1 MASATSAIRVVLNS
15 IADRGRELF
24 GRSQAESLEEL
35 CRDLLSQRGE
45 AIGTALA
52 REVVERYRA
61 LPAQQRL
68 EFFRGLAENHPAD
81 VDSVLEAAE
90 NYRSEPGSEEL
101 LELWRASEPPVR
113 ALFGRINM
121 APGGTAALV
130 DMRRD
135 LLDLLPEHPQLK
147 PLDSVLRHL
156 LTSWFNRGFLELKR
170 IHWQTPAYILEK
182 VIKYEAVHEIA
193 GWDDLRRRLESD
205 RRSFAFFHPAL
216 PDEPLIFVEVAL
228 VRGIPDSMR
237 PLLDVNATVMD
248 PTNADTAV
256 FYSISNCLVGLR
268 GISFGNFLIKQVVAE
283 LLHEGLRLKT
293 FVTLSPIPGYSR
305 WLNKL
310 TREQT
315 QEILPTEMAFER
327 SWLDEQAWQDD
338 PERLREPLKR
348 LCAHYLVN
356 QRRGSRALDPVA
368 AFHLGNGASIER
380 INWLAD
386 VSEKGLAESAGL
398 MVNYL
403 YEPSRI
409 EKNHEAYVNRER
421 IAKSPKVGLLLRKK

>member
-24 GRSQAESLEEL
+24 GHTKAGTLDEL
-35 CRDLLSQRGE
+35 CHDLLSERGE

-52 REVVERYRA
+52 REVVDRYRS
-61 LPAQQRL
+61 LPTEEKL
-68 EFFRGLAENHPAD
+68 EFFEALADKHPAN
-81 VDSVLEAAE
+81 VDGVLEAAE
-90 NYRSEPGSEEL
+90 SYRADPGSPQL
-101 LELWRASEPPVR
+101 LALWRASEPPVR
-113 ALFGRINM
+113 ALFSRINM
-121 APGGTAALV
+121 APGGTSALV

-135 LLDLLPEHPQLK
+135 LLELLTEHPQLK

-170 IHWQTPAYILEK
+170 IHWQTPAFILEK

-193 GWDDLRRRLESD
+193 GWDDLRRRLASD
-205 RRSFAFFHPAL
+205 RRCFAFFHPAL

-237 PLLDVNATVMD
+237 SLLDVNAKVMD
-248 PTNADTAV
+248 ATNADTAV

-268 GISFGNFLIKQVVAE
+268 GISFGNFLIKQVVSE
-283 LLHEGLRLKT
+283 LVNEELRLKT
-293 FVTLSPIPGYSR
+293 FVTLSPIPGFSR
-305 WLNKL
+305 WLDAL
-310 TREQT
+310 DSEQME
-315 QEILPTEMAFER
+315 EILPTDMAFER
-327 SWLDEQAWQDD
+327 SWLDEDGTD
-338 PERLREPLKR
+338 RLREPLKR
-348 LCAHYLVN
+348 LCAHYLVK
-356 QRRGSRALDPVA
+356 QRRGTRALDPVA

-386 VSEKGLAESAGL
+386 SSEKGRAESKGL

-403 YEPSRI
+403 YAPSRI

>member
-24 GRSQAESLEEL
+24 GRGRAGSLDEL

-52 REVVERYRA
+52 REAVDRYRSLSA
-61 LPAQQRL
+61 AERL
-68 EFFRGLAENHPAD
+68 EFFQALADNHPAD
-81 VDSVLEAAE
+81 VDEVLDAAE
-90 NYRSEPGSEEL
+90 HYRADPGSYTL
-101 LELWRASEPPVR
+101 LELWRAAEPPVR

-135 LLDLLPEHPQLK
+135 LLDLLPAQPELK

-205 RRSFAFFHPAL
+205 RRCFAFFHPAL

-248 PTNADTAV
+248 STNADTAV

-283 LLHEGLRLKT
+283 LLHEELRLKT
-293 FVTLSPIPGYSR
+293 FVTLSPIPGFAG
-305 WLNKL
+305 WLRGL
-310 TREQT
+310 GPEQA
-315 QEILPTEMAFER
+315 QEILPADMAFDQG
-327 SWLDEQAWQDD
+327 WLDEEAWQEAAD
-338 PERLREPLKR
+338 RLREPLKR
-348 LCAHYLVN
+348 LCAHYLVK
-356 QRRGSRALDPVA
+356 QRRGTRALDPVA

-380 INWLAD
+380 INWLSD

-398 MVNYL
+398 MVNYR
-403 YEPSRI
+403 YQPSRI